1 MIERA
6 RCADIGADMI
16 WNPSVF
22 THALACMLWL
32 LQMMRVNAVSA
43 VFAYCDG
50 PYIWND
56 RTSSLCGHR
65 GGHDLEAVCFPSS
78 TVFHAVASP
87 DDACQ
92 RSLRGLCIL

>member
-6 RCADIGADMI
+6 RCAVIGAGMI
-16 WNPSVF
+16 WKPSVF
-22 THALACMLWL
+22 PHRRSSMLWL
-32 LQMMRVNAVSA
+32 LQMMRVNAVYA

-65 GGHDLEAVCFPSS
+65 GGHDLEPVCLHSCLGL
-78 TVFHAVASP
+78 HAVASP

-92 RSLRGLCIL
+92 RRLRGLCIL